1 MNYFK
6 ILLPMI
12 IASVLACNGGGG
24 GQTVTPGNTPPVV
37 TEVTLTPI
45 NPTIHAEITAQILS
59 QDKDGDPITYKIKWF
74 VNNAEVGE
82 GQLFKYED
90 IKQGDAI
97 FAEVTPFDGKDW
109 GKAKRSTS
117 VTIQSS
123 KPRVLS
129 VKVVPA
135 PVYANTPQLTVDAMV
150 EDLDQDAVNIF
161 CHYIYHDRL
170 LTDTLPVL
178 NLGPLGLKKH
188 DTLYTAVYAADSASQ
203 SEPFQM
209 TIIISNAPP
218 SLNTEA
224 EILKLR
230 MDNINYPVPISDPDG
245 DAITFELVNPPAGLT
260 IDRNTGVIN
269 GNLTGMNSVEVT
281 VRATDSEGAYLDSKF
296 TLTEQP

>member
-1 MNYFK
+1 MKYIK

-12 IASVLACNGGGG
+12 IVAVLACNGGNQPG
-24 GQTVTPGNTPPVV
+24 TAGNTPPVV
-37 TEVTLTPI
+37 TEVTLSPV
-45 NPTIHAEITAQILS
+45 NPTMHSEITAQILS
-59 QDKDGDPITYKIKWF
+59 QDKNGDPITYKIKWF
-74 VNNAEVGE
+74 VNNGEVGE
-82 GQLFKYED
+82 GQFFKLAD
-90 IKQGDAI
+90 VKQGDAI

-109 GKAKRSTS
+109 GAAKRSSS

-150 EDLDQDAVNIF
+150 EDVDQDSVNIF
-161 CHYIYHDRL
+161 CHYVFHDRL

-178 NLGPLGLKKH
+178 NLTPLGLKKH
-188 DTLYTAVYAADSASQ
+188 DTLYTAVFADDGSSQ

-218 SLNTEA
+218 ELNTEA
-224 EILKLR
+224 EVLKLR
-230 MDNINYPVPISDPDG
+230 MDNINYPVPITDPDG
-245 DAITFELVNPPAGLT
+245 DPITFELIKPPAGLT
-260 IDRNTGVIN
+260 IDKKTGVVN
-269 GNLTGMNSVEVT
+269 GNLTGMTSVEVT
-281 VRATDSEGAYLDSKF
+281 VRATDNEDAYLDSKF